1 MAIRTFGP
9 NNVDWE
15 VRIDMDRLR
24 SERLARLHKTLEES
38 SLGALLCFDF
48 ANIRYATATHI
59 GTWAIDKLI
68 RFALIPRGGDPIVW
82 DFGSAARH
90 HLLYNPWLDHGH
102 THAGSPGES
111 HRDAHG
117 SRPGLS
123 TLRGAIPP
131 DAGLA
136 DDVAAKV
143 HDVLAE
149 HGLTNEPLGVDLVEM
164 PVLAALQARGLSVVD
179 GQQVFLEAR
188 RIKTADEILL
198 LTHACSMV
206 DAAYEELYRALR
218 PGVRENECVGLV
230 SKTLLD
236 LGSEYVEGVN
246 AISGERCSP
255 HPHVYSDRIIRP
267 GDPAFFDIL
276 HSYNGYRTCYY
287 RTFQV
292 GSASPAQRDAYKI
305 CREYIDRAIAIV
317 KPGVTTADICAVW
330 PAATE
335 FGFADEMA
343 AFALQYGH
351 GVGLSIW
358 ERPIFCRMIS
368 FDHPEVLEE
377 GMVFALETYWPAA
390 DGWSAS
396 RIEEE
401 VVVTADG
408 CEVITRFPAEE
419 LLVCGTRYWTID
431 SPLPTLRESQSHLNT
446 DAGRGSMSA
455 TVERVETV
463 EGDSAGAVR
472 PGPRRRRHR
481 PRHAARACTGASRR
495 SASSRSG
502 STTSSCRT
510 SSRAPATSPPAWRQ
524 RLPRSVSPCVP
535 TTTRSPPTAATAT
548 PSPGAFRRDRSSPRC
563 SGGEPACSAARAVRC
578 T

>member
-9 NNVDWE
+9 NSVDWE
-15 VRIDMDRLR
+15 VRVDMDRLR
-24 SERLARLHKTLEES
+24 TERLARLHKTLEES

-90 HLLYNPWLDHGH
+90 HQLYNPWLDHGH
-102 THAGSPGES
+102 AHAGSPGES
-111 HRDAHG
+111 HHDAHG

-131 DAGLA
+131 GAGLA

-143 HDVLAE
+143 YDVLAE
-149 HGLTNEPLGVDLVEM
+149 HGLADEPVGVDLVEM
-164 PVLAALQARGLSVVD
+164 PVLAALTGRGLGVVD

-188 RIKTADEILL
+188 RIKTPDEILL

-230 SKTLLD
+230 AKTLLD

-276 HSYNGYRTCYY
+276 HSHNGYRTCYY

-317 KPGVTTADICAVW
+317 KPGVTTADICARV
-330 PAATE
+330 A
-335 FGFADEMA
+335 G
-343 AFALQYGH
+343 GH
-351 GVGLSIW
+351 RVRLRRRDGRL
-358 ERPIFCRMIS
+358 RP
-368 FDHPEVLEE
+368 
-377 GMVFALETYWPAA
+377 
-390 DGWSAS
+390 
-396 RIEEE
+396 
-401 VVVTADG
+401 
-408 CEVITRFPAEE
+408 
-419 LLVCGTRYWTID
+419 
-431 SPLPTLRESQSHLNT
+431 
-446 DAGRGSMSA
+446 
-455 TVERVETV
+455 
-463 EGDSAGAVR
+463 AVR
-472 PGPRRRRHR
+472 PRRRPVDLGTTDLQPDDLVRPPRSARRRHGLRPGNLLAGRRRLVGVTHRGGGRRHRRRLRSDHPLPRRR
-481 PRHAARACTGASRR
+481 
-495 SASSRSG
+495 
-502 STTSSCRT
+502 
-510 SSRAPATSPPAWRQ
+510 
-524 RLPRSVSPCVP
+524 
-535 TTTRSPPTAATAT
+535 TTRLRHPLLDDRRTTAHPPRITVTPQHRRREAGTRVTARPARNRW
-548 PSPGAFRRDRSSPRC
+548 GAL
-563 SGGEPACSAARAVRC
+563 SAGSIAP
-578 T
+578 